1 MLFPKIKER
10 LIQAMKANDA
20 NAKNAVRAILSKLQT
35 SGQETDDAV
44 ISCVKMLI
52 SQNEEEIETRS
63 GRVKITNPDKTTYIR
78 EVAVSGQEE
87 GIARLNAEIVVLKE
101 FLPDF
106 LSADKIR
113 EVLALPLNKSQVDA
127 AKNAGAAV
135 GVAMKILKPIGAVEG
150 STVKDVVSSIYGIV

>member
-1 MLFPKIKER
+1 
-10 LIQAMKANDA
+10 
-20 NAKNAVRAILSKLQT
+20 VKL
-35 SGQETDDAV
+35 
-44 ISCVKMLI
+44 
-52 SQNEEEIETRS
+52 
-63 GRVKITNPDKTTYIR
+63 PDGSIR

-106 LSADKIR
+106 LSVEKIR
-113 EVLALPLNKSQVDA
+113 EVLALNKAEIDA

-150 STVKDVVSSIYGIV
+150 TTVKDVVSSIYGIGS